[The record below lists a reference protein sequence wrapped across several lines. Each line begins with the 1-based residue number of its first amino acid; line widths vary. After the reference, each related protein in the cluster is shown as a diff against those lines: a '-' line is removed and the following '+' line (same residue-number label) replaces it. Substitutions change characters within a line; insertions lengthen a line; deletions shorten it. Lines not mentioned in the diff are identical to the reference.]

1 MNSRS
6 HQIQER
12 AGLGR
17 KGINSRSSPNRP
29 SSIHFSSKSNEWGT
43 PQWLF
48 KELDREFGFTLDPCS
63 THENAKCARHFTL
76 AEDGLSRDW
85 SRDIV
90 FMNPPYGREIGLWM
104 EKAFRSASA
113 GATVVCLVPART
125 DTAWWHNF
133 AIYGEIR
140 FLKGRL
146 KFGDATSSAPFPSAI
161 IVFRPPG
168 KQ

>member
-1 MNSRS
+1 M
-6 HQIQER
+6 
-12 AGLGR
+12 
-17 KGINSRSSPNRP
+17 
-29 SSIHFSSKSNEWGT
+29 
-43 PQWLF
+43 LF
-48 KELDREFGFTLDPCS
+48 DDLDREFGFTLDPCS

-90 FMNPPYGREIGLWM
+90 FMNPPYGRKIGLWM

-113 GATVVCLVPART
+113 GATVVCLVPSRT
-125 DTAWWHNF
+125 DTAWWHTF